1 MHKKQYAKKL
11 LDERL
16 ISEKSFQQIN
26 DFENNKN
33 FSIKAH
39 LDFALYAGVTLL
51 SSGLGILIY
60 KNINTIGH
68 NVLVVLLGLLC
79 FGCFSYCH
87 FKKSLFSLKK
97 VEAPNVAFDYILLF
111 GALLLLVF
119 VGYLQFQ
126 FQLFGQHYGLAT
138 FIPFV
143 ILFFTAY
150 YFDHLGILAMAIV
163 LLGSWLGIVITPLE
177 MLKENDFN
185 SSHFIYTG
193 IGLALLLAAVSYTTF
208 KFEIKEH
215 FYFTYLNFAIH
226 IGFIAALC
234 GLFSMHMEWLW
245 ALVLAILFSAAIK
258 YAWAKKSFYVLL
270 VATIYAYIGFTYVFV
285 KIFENITAVSML
297 YIMLFYFILSAMML
311 IKYLRGF
318 KKQFEAL

>member
-11 LDERL
+11 LDEQL
-16 ISEKSFQQIN
+16 ISENSFQQIN
-26 DFENNKN
+26 DFEDHKS

-60 KNINTIGH
+60 KNIDSIGH
-68 NVLVVLLGLLC
+68 DVLVIMLGLLC

-87 FKKSLFSLKK
+87 FKKSLFSIKK

-119 VGYLQFQ
+119 IGYLQFQ
-126 FQLFGQHYGLAT
+126 FQLFGQRYGLAT
-138 FIPFV
+138 FIPCV
-143 ILFFTAY
+143 ILFFAAY

-193 IGLALLLAAVSYTTF
+193 IGLALLLAAVSYATF

-226 IGFIAALC
+226 IGFIAALS
-234 GLFSMHMEWLW
+234 GLFSLNMEWLW
-245 ALVLAILFSAAIK
+245 ALVLAIFFSAAIK
-258 YAWAKKSFYVLL
+258 YAWTKKSFYVLL
-270 VATIYAYIGFTYVFV
+270 VATIYTYIGLTYIFI
-285 KIFENITAVSML
+285 KIFENVAAVSML

-318 KKQFEAL
+318 KKQFQAL